1 MQGTFKGALLVFAI
15 VAAGCILYG
24 LIRGHALVET
34 MIAAVMLGVFVIG
47 LAWIGKIT
55 DARLKRK

>member
-1 MQGTFKGALLVFAI
+1 MHDTFKGALPVFAI

-24 LIRGHALVET
+24 LMRGHALVET

-47 LAWIGKIT
+47 IAWIGKLA